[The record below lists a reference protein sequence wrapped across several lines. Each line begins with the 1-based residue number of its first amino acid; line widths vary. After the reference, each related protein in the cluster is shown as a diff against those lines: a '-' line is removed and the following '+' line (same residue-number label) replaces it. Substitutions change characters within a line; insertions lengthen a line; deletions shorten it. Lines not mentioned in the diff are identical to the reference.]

1 MSKLEEILKE
11 IDKASDNG
19 IVDIINGEPV
29 IPKKR
34 AKDIIRKHMDGM
46 EYPYMTKKDIEAA
59 TPASKEFL
67 DECREVAKKYGKND
81 GWISVEER
89 LPENNKSVLA
99 YAKSRARGGDVCF
112 VGSHHGGVWFLQSDI
127 GTESYP
133 TQYDIVAWRPLPE
146 PYHPERSDNHDGE

>member
-81 GWISVEER
+81 GWIPIEKE
-89 LPENNKSVLA
+89 LPKKGENVLLC
-99 YAKSRARGGDVCF
+99 SDDGRMMI
-112 VGSHHGGVWFLQSDI
+112 GVFQNDYYTAF
-127 GTESYP
+127 GVAVAENYNQTMHNC
-133 TQYDIVAWRPLPE
+133 VAWQSLPE
-146 PYHPERSDNHDGE
+146 PYRPERRDDHDRE